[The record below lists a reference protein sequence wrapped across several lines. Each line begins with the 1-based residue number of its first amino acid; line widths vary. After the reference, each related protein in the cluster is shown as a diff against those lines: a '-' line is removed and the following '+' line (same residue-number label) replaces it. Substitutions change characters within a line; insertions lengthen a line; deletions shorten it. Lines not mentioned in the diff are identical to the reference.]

1 MKLDRTDR
9 RILQAMQRNAR
20 ISNLELAE
28 VVGLSPTPCSRR
40 VKRLKGSGRYCQIND
55 YLTDLDH

>member
-9 RILQAMQRNAR
+9 RILQAMQHNAR

-28 VVGLSPTPCSRR
+28 AVGLSPTPCSRASNAWR
-40 VKRLKGSGRYCQIND
+40 NRASSAPTSPC
-55 YLTDLDH
+55 